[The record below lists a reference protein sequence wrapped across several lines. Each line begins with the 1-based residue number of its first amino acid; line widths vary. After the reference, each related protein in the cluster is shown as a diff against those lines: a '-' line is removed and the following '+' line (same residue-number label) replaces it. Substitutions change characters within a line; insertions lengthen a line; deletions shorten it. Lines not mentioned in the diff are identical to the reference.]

1 MGGGW
6 GAGRWR
12 ERARLTRSFRSP
24 RSVWCPVSGRYG
36 IGSGRSAF
44 AWGLHRFTSATMDAI
59 SSPPPH
65 SIFFRAFHALAID
78 DGGSRTGFPLRLFA
92 TPLIKRVVDPFQC
105 AVIGPQIE
113 VVARF
118 NQIERI

>member
-12 ERARLTRSFRSP
+12 ERARLTSSFRSP

-65 SIFFRAFHALAID
+65 SIFFGAFHALAID
-78 DGGSRTGFPLRLFA
+78 NGGRGAGLFFPLLPTFYVEPR
-92 TPLIKRVVDPFQC
+92 Q
-105 AVIGPQIE
+105 
-113 VVARF
+113 
-118 NQIERI
+118 